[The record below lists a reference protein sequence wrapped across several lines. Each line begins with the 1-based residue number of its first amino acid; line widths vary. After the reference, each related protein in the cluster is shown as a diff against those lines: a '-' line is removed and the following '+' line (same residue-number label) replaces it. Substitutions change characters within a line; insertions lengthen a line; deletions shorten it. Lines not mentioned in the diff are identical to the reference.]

1 MAHQPS
7 SLARAEWSTP
17 VVATGQERD
26 MLFPSPLI
34 NQRVQNLQTSAIERW
49 NGISWIPDIQ
59 YPVAGVGDTTPVV
72 ETTAERDARFP
83 SPALNQRVQNLETQS
98 LERWDGSTWIVD
110 TTYPSASL
118 DDTTPV
124 VANQSARDTMFPTPT
139 TNQRVQR
146 LDTGQ
151 IERFTSGAWLPETIT
166 RMAGPVV
173 GTASKGAKR
182 DNTADDSAALT
193 AVSAAISGG
202 TGIGEI
208 DVGIHL
214 VAASVTLGGTWR
226 PLKGGVLHVP
236 NGVNVHFTG
245 TIDRSTTFQWLQVDV
260 GGSVTLDDSEGA
272 DPHWFGL
279 TGTGV
284 AGDEKFFNQLTA
296 AVANFCAPN
305 RLPGK
310 GTSKARLAN
319 TWVIAD
325 KSSQIY
331 DSGVNPK
338 NSNVGESPL
347 LEWAGALGG
356 TVVRFDHSRYCK
368 LAGFMVHTNGAD
380 IGVETD
386 GYVSGHIGTQC
397 TFERIFVYND
407 TPNTPN
413 FVAFRINH
421 SAGPNQEY
429 HRLID
434 TAAFGGNNGQ
444 TPPFGTGINLSQGR
458 LTCVN
463 GSAIVTFDDAWLDLG
478 YWVAG
483 AHSDL
488 YVKGAGAGGTDLS
501 TKVTY
506 LDATR
511 GTMDVAA
518 SASLTATLMAY
529 NRNSANGDAIMGIDV
544 IAGSTTATLNPRYV
558 AFGLWGTNR
567 VNQRAQIANAD
578 ADISVAAFLPNAI
591 TIRTAL
597 KSGAG
602 WKVNQWAGLV
612 VNVASGTH
620 AGQQR
625 TIRSNTSDT
634 LTWGSDF
641 GLDGTDNLQILTPK
655 LLDTTITYL
664 NATQGTLAVAPK
676 VSIAGA
682 YFQIGEMVGRGIQL
696 GTNYNTKGITSLRA
710 DMFYCAIG
718 IEVTGGSYHSDTDN
732 WNQNE
737 LCFAVGGAIS
747 EPVTIARGNAETNR
761 AGISNNTFV
770 PVFNWGSRWSMD
782 CIQPGG
788 SYFRFGPSATVQVMC
803 GNTIDPLTGGLPK
816 GSVVFDLSQAN
827 AHVVSIGQS
836 MPYKDSELGLK
847 TLSDA
852 NIAGSYWLGLGDTAY
867 DFGDGVARNY
877 SIRAFTRNRRP
888 AAPRF
893 ALYNEVDGIVSLGC
907 PDIDLSGEYP
917 KLLRPGQT
925 LAVSEHDSGI
935 VREYT
940 RLNDEDQ
947 GGVVGGSLGQRI
959 RGFDQGTVRSLVGS
973 GGLAFDLWDM
983 GRTLRCDPTSGTIFL
998 SANPAVFTASK
1009 LGWWCEILHDADTD
1023 NFVYL
1028 QFGAATFN
1036 GYPAVSLVGRY
1047 ARVRIEL
1054 IEVLAGPIPRF
1065 DVTVLNRGVRKN
1077 PAGPGALGAQWDPA
1091 SIAAA
1096 GRLRQQFNVSGAFPG
1111 MFVECAQSVDLQGLQ
1126 RTVDIDSNNHI
1137 SVSLYNPTGAAIDL
1151 AAHDI
1156 RFKVDPL
1163 SPV

>member
-1 MAHQPS
+1 MTTTLAPERRAADAQQAARDRITQAIAKERAARIAKTLAKPTPPPPPPPTREQPPQKPKS
-7 SLARAEWSTP
+7 GVIDWFLASDRVVGHGHASLPDTINRGARAILSGSGLDPDAPFGGLASKSESIP
-17 VVATGQERD
+17 VVADQ
-26 MLFPSPLI
+26 
-34 NQRVQNLQTSAIERW
+34 A
-49 NGISWIPDIQ
+49 
-59 YPVAGVGDTTPVV
+59 A
-72 ETTAERDARFP
+72 RDA
-83 SPALNQRVQNLETQS
+83 Q
-98 LERWDGSTWIVD
+98 
-110 TTYPSASL
+110 
-118 DDTTPV
+118 
-124 VANQSARDTMFPTPT
+124 FPTPSAD
-139 TNQRVQR
+139 QRV
-146 LDTGQ
+146 
-151 IERFTSGAWLPETIT
+151 ERQDIGYQERYTSGGWMPEGIT
-166 RMAGPVV
+166 RAAGPVI
-173 GTASKGAKR
+173 GTAAKGAKR
-182 DNTADDSAALT
+182 DDTVDDSGVLT
-193 AVSAAISGG
+193 AIGALITTV
-202 TGIGEI
+202 GIGEI
-208 DVGIHL
+208 DVGTHL
-214 VAASVTLGGTWR
+214 IGTSVTVPGVWR
-226 PLKGGVLHVP
+226 PLQGGILHVP
-236 NGVNVHFTG
+236 NGVNLHFTG
-245 TIDRSTTFQWLQVDV
+245 PAPRGIAFKWLQVDV
-260 GGSVTLDDSEGA
+260 GGSVTFDDSEGA
-272 DPHWFGL
+272 DPQWFGL

-284 AGDEKFFNQLTA
+284 VGDEKFFNQLTA
-296 AVANFCAPN
+296 AVANFSAPN
-305 RLPGK
+305 RLPGR
-310 GTSKARLAN
+310 GTSKARLAD

-325 KSSQIY
+325 KSSQLY

-380 IGVETD
+380 VGCETD
-386 GYVSGHIGTQC
+386 GYAPGHIGTQC

-413 FVAFRINH
+413 FVAFRVNH
-421 SAGPNQEY
+421 SGGVNQEY
-429 HRLID
+429 HRFID
-434 TAAFGGNNGQ
+434 VAAFGGNNGQ

-458 LTCVN
+458 CATTN
-463 GSAIVTFDDAWLDLG
+463 GSTTITFDDAWLDLG

-483 AHSDL
+483 ISNREIWIKGVGPSGADLAAH
-488 YVKGAGAGGTDLS
+488 
-501 TKVTY
+501 VTY
-506 LDATR
+506 LNATQ
-511 GTMDVAA
+511 GTLDVAA
-518 SASLTATLMAY
+518 SASLVAALMAF
-529 NRNSANGDAIMGIDV
+529 NRNSANGDALMGIDV
-544 IAGSTTATLNPRYV
+544 VAGSTTATLNPRYV
-558 AFGLWGTNR
+558 AFGFWGSGIAGR
-567 VNQRAQIANAD
+567 RAQIANAD
-578 ADISVAAFLPNAI
+578 ADISVAAFLPNAT
-591 TIRTAL
+591 TIRTAV
-597 KSGAG
+597 KTGAN

-612 VNVASGTH
+612 VNVSSGTH

-641 GLDGTDNLQILTPK
+641 ALDGTDNLQILTPK

-676 VSIAGA
+676 VSVAGS

-696 GTNYNTKGITSLRA
+696 GTNYNTKGITSFRA
-710 DMFYCAIG
+710 DLFYFAVG

-747 EPVTIARGNAETNR
+747 EPVTIVRGNAETNR
-761 AGISNNTFV
+761 AGIYNNTFV
-770 PVFNWGSRWSMD
+770 PLFNWGSRWSMD

-788 SYFRFGPSATVQVMC
+788 AYFRFGPSATVQVMC
-803 GNTIDPLTGGLPK
+803 GNTIDPLTGGMPK
-816 GSVVFDLSQAN
+816 GSKVFDLSQSDG
-827 AHVVSIGQS
+827 HVVSIGQS
-836 MPYKDSELGLK
+836 MPYKDSELGLD
-847 TLSDA
+847 TLSPA

-947 GGVVGGSLGQRI
+947 RGVVGGSLGQRI
-959 RGFDQGTVRSLVGS
+959 RGFDQGNVRSVIGS
-973 GGLAFDLWDM
+973 GGLPFDLWDM

-998 SANPAVFTASK
+998 TANPAVFTASK

-1028 QFGAATFN
+1028 QFGSATFN

-1047 ARVRIEL
+1047 ARVKIEL

-1096 GRLRQQFNVSGAFPG
+1096 GQLRQQFNVSGAFPG

-1137 SVSLYNPTGAAIDL
+1137 SVALYNPTGAAIDL

-1163 SPV
+1163 SPA